1 MLTFDNP
8 DGVAPPQARYSQ
20 VAVIDLGSARMIVPA
35 GQTSTGLDGELIG
48 AGDFRAQASRAFD
61 NILGIL
67 AAHGAEASDIVK
79 TTYYITDMAHRADL
93 ATVRDEKLG
102 DHEAASTLLEVA
114 GLASP
119 DYLIEIDVIAVV
131 SAVASP

>member
-8 DGVAPPQARYSQ
+8 KGVAPPQARYSQ
-20 VAVIDLGSARMIVPA
+20 VALIDLGSARMIVPA

-48 AGDFRAQASRAFD
+48 AGDFKAQARQAFD
-61 NILGIL
+61 NIIGIL
-67 AAHGAEASDIVK
+67 AAHGARTTDIVK
-79 TTYYITDMAHRADL
+79 TTYYVTDMVHRADL
-93 ATVRDEKLG
+93 ASVRDEKLG

-119 DYLIEIDVIAVV
+119 EYLIEIDVIAVV
-131 SAVASP
+131 PAR

>member
-20 VAVIDLGSARMIVPA
+20 VAVIDLGPARMIVPA
-35 GQTSTGLDGELIG
+35 GQTACDLDGNLVG
-48 AGDFRAQASRAFD
+48 GTDFRAQARSAFD
-61 NILGIL
+61 NVIGIL
-67 AAHGAEASDIVK
+67 HAHGAGVTDIVK

-93 ATVRDEKLG
+93 AAVRDEKLG
-102 DHEAASTLLEVA
+102 EHEAASTLLEVK

-131 SAVASP
+131 AI